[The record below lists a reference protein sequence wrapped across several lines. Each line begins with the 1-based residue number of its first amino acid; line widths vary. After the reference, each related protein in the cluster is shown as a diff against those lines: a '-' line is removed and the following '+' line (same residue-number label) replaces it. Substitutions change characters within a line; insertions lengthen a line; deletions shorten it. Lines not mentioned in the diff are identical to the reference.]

1 MKDGIL
7 QSIVPFYIYYNI
19 INIILTKG
27 DVSVHA
33 FLIEKIVVGFFFSLA
48 DTNHLQVLQHF
59 FAALPDFMWVDTIIY
74 PFTCENA
81 GLNTNYNTPKWIL
94 SLILL

>member
-48 DTNHLQVLQHF
+48 DTNHLQVLQHYQTLCGWTQSF
-59 FAALPDFMWVDTIIY
+59 IH
-74 PFTCENA
+74 
-81 GLNTNYNTPKWIL
+81 
-94 SLILL
+94 LLVKTLV